1 MGPDEP
7 IAIIPL
13 WHIQCPK
20 NVSISKGG
28 WLGGMPQG
36 RSGMLITLLLMI
48 LELLMLSSQ
57 LHNVKT
63 SHPSRALNSIEYAH
77 THANKA
83 SLNHKLFTFKNQV
96 F

>member
-36 RSGMLITLLLMI
+36 RSGMLITLLMF
-48 LELLMLSSQ
+48 LELLLLNSQ

-77 THANKA
+77 THANTA
-83 SLNHKLFTFKNQV
+83 SLHHKLKNQV